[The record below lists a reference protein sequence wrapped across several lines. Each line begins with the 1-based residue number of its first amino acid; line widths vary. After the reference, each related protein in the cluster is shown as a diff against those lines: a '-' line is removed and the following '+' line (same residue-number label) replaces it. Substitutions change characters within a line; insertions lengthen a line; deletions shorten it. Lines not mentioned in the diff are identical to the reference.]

1 MVVTIS
7 EIVSVFPAS
16 TAEVERGFCHQ
27 NIIKYK
33 SRNRLSSIHLDQLLR
48 LRLNSPET
56 RNFPLR
62 QAYQNWV
69 DLKQRRFIV
78 KKPLE
83 LQELD
88 SDSDY
93 DN

>member
-1 MVVTIS
+1 MVAGKGIFTMACCLKLS
-7 EIVSVFPAS
+7 C
-16 TAEVERGFCHQ
+16 EV
-27 NIIKYK
+27 
-33 SRNRLSSIHLDQLLR
+33 
-48 LRLNSPET
+48 
-56 RNFPLR
+56 R
-62 QAYQNWV
+62 QAYQNWVDWV

-93 DN
+93 DNKVVMEFIHID